1 MSFNL
6 LFTIAGA
13 YVVPFWIGMILL
25 PNWSITKK
33 VMNSWLPFIPLFA
46 FYAYYFVVSFNLESA
61 IALAVPQLED
71 FVRILSQNGPAGS
84 TWVHILLMDLF
95 VGRWI
100 YWEGQKKQ
108 ILTTHSLI
116 LCPLV
121 GPIGLLSHFITE
133 LLFYNN
139 DEGDRSEETKTTASK
154 S

>member
-1 MSFNL
+1 MSFDL

-13 YVVPFWIGMILL
+13 YVVPFWIGMIVL
-25 PNWSITKK
+25 PNWSITRK
-33 VMNSWLPFIPLFA
+33 VMKSWLLFIPLFV
-46 FYAYYFVVSFNLESA
+46 FYAYYFVASFDLESF

-71 FVRILSQNGPAGS
+71 FVSILSQDGPAGS

-108 ILTTHSLI
+108 IFTTHSLI

-121 GPIGLLSHFITE
+121 GPIGLLSHYLTK
-133 LLFYNN
+133 LFFYR
-139 DEGDRSEETKTTASK
+139 DSDREEDATISK
-154 S
+154 KD